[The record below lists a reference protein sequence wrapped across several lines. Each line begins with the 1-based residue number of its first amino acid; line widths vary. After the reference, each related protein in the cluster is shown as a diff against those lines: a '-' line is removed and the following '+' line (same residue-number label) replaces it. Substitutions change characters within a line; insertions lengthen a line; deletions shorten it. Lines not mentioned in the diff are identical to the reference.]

1 MAPTP
6 EDVAVCTVQAAGVAA
21 QSEVVCY
28 FSQAIKSLRR
38 ELMKESVMKRSRVL
52 ILVAVAGV
60 YAGLTGCATT
70 GDLDALKAE
79 VSQNKADIATANKN
93 AADAKAMA
101 QEAMSTA
108 NQANS
113 TAEDTA
119 SKLDRMFKKSMYK

>member
-1 MAPTP
+1 
-6 EDVAVCTVQAAGVAA
+6 
-21 QSEVVCY
+21 
-28 FSQAIKSLRR
+28 
-38 ELMKESVMKRSRVL
+38 MKESVMKRSRVL
-52 ILVAVAGV
+52 ILVTVAGV